1 MFTDEIAMKIL
12 IKNIHCKQNMGRK
25 HNREVGVEIQRDTET
40 ERQKM
45 LTSILMIPQELP
57 IARL

>member
-40 ERQKM
+40 ERHTQRDIYTQKD
-45 LTSILMIPQELP
+45 
-57 IARL
+57 R